1 MARPNKISYKEEER
15 PGVNYQPVQNNYWQD
30 YLQRQAAANAP
41 AASASPQVLE
51 TGKDKANSVTAGP
64 VGNAVRSNLRQQ
76 LMGGTELQNY
86 LPSNRDVTDPENYQ
100 YKGQYGNT
108 WKPTIYNQK
117 ELGDYDAG
125 LQAARDWDAQS
136 ALSPGF
142 KERVYKILNGE
153 RPEAQ
158 LQQFVPNAA
167 MQRQTQD
174 LGDGSKLMNPADEG
188 MNHEWN
194 VQRLREIHPDWD
206 ENTIQNYMNQRF
218 NWQAYNALKNEG
230 AIQPTEQAKQYMAYQ
245 QAQAEAARQAAMA
258 EAAPSYGYAEAA
270 PSPVDNSSYQIQ
282 YGNVGD
288 MYNPSP
294 VQSSTE
300 PTQEAPQAAPSATQ
314 LSTYNNG
321 YGLKDFTVGDLNN
334 LMDKIDPF
342 ANILYGP
349 FRNM

>member
-1 MARPNKISYKEEER
+1 MARPNKISYKEEEQ
-15 PGVNYQPVQNNYWQD
+15 PGVNYQPVQNNYWQH
-30 YLQRQAAANAP
+30 YQQQALADAP

-64 VGNAVRSNLRQQ
+64 VGNAVQQQLRSNLRQQ

-86 LPSNRDVTDPENYQ
+86 LPSSRDVTDPENYQ
-100 YKGQYGNT
+100 YKGQFGNT

-117 ELGDYDAG
+117 ELDDYDAG

-142 KERVYKILNGE
+142 KERVYKILNEE

-174 LGDGSKLMNPADEG
+174 LGDGSKLMNPTDEG

-194 VQRLREIHPDWD
+194 VQGLREAHPDWD
-206 ENTIQNYMNQRF
+206 ENMIQNYMNQRF
-218 NWQAYNALKNEG
+218 NWQAYNALQDAG
-230 AIQPTEQAKQYMAYQ
+230 IIRPTEQAKQYMAYQ

-270 PSPVDNSSYQIQ
+270 PSPV
-282 YGNVGD
+282 GGA
-288 MYNPSP
+288 
-294 VQSSTE
+294 E
-300 PTQEAPQAAPSATQ
+300 AAPSYPVQEYVAPASEDDAT
-314 LSTYNNG
+314 LSAPNG
-321 YGLKDFTVGDLNN
+321 TERDPV
-334 LMDKIDPF
+334 IDYTNPELYSKPVPF
-342 ANILYGP
+342 AWLWQ
-349 FRNM
+349 

>member
-1 MARPNKISYKEEER
+1 MARPNKISYKEEEQ

-64 VGNAVRSNLRQQ
+64 VGNAVQQQLRSNLRQQ

-86 LPSNRDVTDPENYQ
+86 LPSSRDVTDPENYQ
-100 YKGQYGNT
+100 YKGQFGNT

-117 ELGDYDAG
+117 ELDDYDAG
-125 LQAARDWDAQS
+125 LQAARDWDSQS

-142 KERVYKILNGE
+142 KERVYKILNGD

-174 LGDGSKLMNPADEG
+174 LGDGSKLMNPTDEG

-194 VQRLREIHPDWD
+194 VQGLREAHPDWD
-206 ENTIQNYMNQRF
+206 ENMIQNYMNQRF
-218 NWQAYNALKNEG
+218 NWQAYNALQDAG
-230 AIQPTEQAKQYMAYQ
+230 IIRPTEQAKQYMAYQ

-258 EAAPSYGYAEAA
+258 DASPSYGYAETA
-270 PSPVDNSSYQIQ
+270 PDPVGSAEATPSY
-282 YGNVGD
+282 
-288 MYNPSP
+288 P
-294 VQSSTE
+294 VQEYVAPAS
-300 PTQEAPQAAPSATQ
+300 EADAT
-314 LSTYNNG
+314 LRTPNG
-321 YGLKDFTVGDLNN
+321 TGRDPV
-334 LMDKIDPF
+334 IDYTNPELYSKPVPF
-342 ANILYGP
+342 AWLWQ
-349 FRNM
+349 